1 MPAFRFEAIDAQGK
15 TQRGVIDAESARG
28 ARGAL
33 RTQGLTPLVVELAGR
48 FTSGSGATGSSAGSA
63 ANGDLQ
69 GKRLRLA
76 FGKRLSAREQGLFT
90 RQLASL
96 LVAGL
101 PLGEALGVLSEQS
114 ERDYVRELIAA
125 IRADVLAGQSMAG
138 ALALHPR
145 DFPDIYRAL
154 VSAGEHTGQLGLVL
168 TRLADYVEQ
177 RNALR
182 QKIQLAF
189 TYPVVVTLIAI
200 GIVSFLLSYVV
211 PQVVSVF
218 SNNKQALPTITVI
231 VLALSDF
238 FRHYWWAMLSAVI
251 VIGWIV
257 RKVLRRPAA
266 RLAFDQWLLTAPLAG
281 RLVRGYNTVR
291 FASTLGIL
299 TAAGVPILRALQ
311 AAGET
316 LNNKAMRQVVDDAIV
331 RVREG
336 TALSRAL
343 QGTRT
348 FPPVLVHLIRSGEAT
363 GDVTTMLDRAANGE
377 AQELERRTM
386 FLTTLLEPL
395 LILAMGGIV
404 LVIVLAVM
412 MPIIQLNQMVQ

>member
-1 MPAFRFEAIDAQGK
+1 MPAFRFEAIDAKGK

-28 ARGAL
+28 ARGIL
-33 RTQGLTPLVVELAGR
+33 RAQGLTPLVVELAGR
-48 FTSGSGATGSSAGSA
+48 HTSGQGAGGASATA
-63 ANGDLQ
+63 AADDQ
-69 GKRLRLA
+69 VKRSRLA
-76 FGKRLSAREQGLFT
+76 FGRRLSPREQGLFT

-101 PLGEALGVLSEQS
+101 PLGEALGVLSEQA
-114 ERDYVRELIAA
+114 ERDYVRELVAA

-189 TYPVVVTLIAI
+189 TYPVVVTFIAI

-218 SNNKQALPTITVI
+218 SNNKQALPTITLV

-238 FRHYWWAMLSAVI
+238 VRHYWWAALLAVI
-251 VIGWIV
+251 AVTWV
-257 RKVLRRPAA
+257 ARKILRMSGP
-266 RLAFDQWLLTAPLAG
+266 RLSFDRWLLTAPLVG

-316 LNNKAMRQVVDDAIV
+316 LNNRAMRRVVDDAIV

-343 QGTRT
+343 HGTRT

-363 GDVTTMLDRAANGE
+363 GDVTTMLDRAAAGE

-412 MPIIQLNQMVQ
+412 MPIIQLNQMVP